1 MLLAQLGLGE
11 TVQLSRV
18 FSVDV
23 LCGVACVVCYV
34 SDIMYTRRR
43 SLLSHGT
50 RTFFF
55 MDTYIRHT
63 VFPNPVALNAANRL
77 ILCFFQD

>member
-34 SDIMYTRRR
+34 SDIRYKVLCSEKSWRVNQNRNSETSR
-43 SLLSHGT
+43 
-50 RTFFF
+50 
-55 MDTYIRHT
+55 
-63 VFPNPVALNAANRL
+63 LNS
-77 ILCFFQD
+77 IKKVT